1 LENSTSQNTD
11 YKQLLELARMYEVET
26 LKNFCQV
33 ANAVPPEVEDLI
45 SSRLFTQLSREDN
58 EEHSST
64 V

>member
-1 LENSTSQNTD
+1 
-11 YKQLLELARMYEVET
+11 
-26 LKNFCQV
+26 V